1 MMLSRPSLRVSKQG
15 IWDPVTT
22 TVLPAAAAG
31 EARYNYNVHWGCWGP
46 AEVLQHEGEG
56 GGGVGQGVGAVQHHE
71 ALVVAVHLADV
82 PRHPGPVVHLH
93 VGGVEQILPLQLEIE
108 LHDSAW
114 MVATS

>member
-1 MMLSRPSLRVSKQG
+1 MLSRPSLRVSKQG

-31 EARYNYNVHWGCWGP
+31 EARCNVHCWGP

-56 GGGVGQGVGAVQHHE
+56 GGGVGEGVGAVQHHE

-93 VGGVEQILPLQLEIE
+93 VGGVQQILPLQVSIKLQV
-108 LHDSAW
+108 SAW
-114 MVATS
+114 MVDTS

>member
-31 EARYNYNVHWGCWGP
+31 EAGYNVHCWGP

-56 GGGVGQGVGAVQHHE
+56 GGGVGEGVGAVQHHE

-93 VGGVEQILPLQLEIE
+93 VGGVQQILPLQLEIE
-108 LHDSAW
+108 LQVSAW
-114 MVATS
+114 MVDTS

>member
-31 EARYNYNVHWGCWGP
+31 EAGYNVHCWCP

-56 GGGVGQGVGAVQHHE
+56 GGGVGEGVGAVQHHE

-93 VGGVEQILPLQLEIE
+93 VGRVQQILPLQLEIE
-108 LHDSAW
+108 LQVSAW
-114 MVATS
+114 MVDTS